1 MRNQVFKKLFS
12 VLLALIMVAGLLP
25 VSAMAG
31 GWGAMDVDTTPV
43 PTETVQPTESAEPT
57 APTETETPEVTEVP
71 EPTPENPAAT
81 VEPTQG
87 EPTAEPTD
95 EGIMPANVMPVQ
107 ANVELQY
114 RIVHLDCGREYFT
127 KDWIIALINEM
138 ADAGYNQLQ
147 LAFGNGGFRF
157 YLDDMAIGSHSSDDV
172 KNALEAGNVHYNT
185 YGDSENGPTNQEWIT
200 YNPSKNALTETEMN
214 AIIEHARS
222 KGIEIVPM
230 LNTPGHMHAV
240 LAAMNQLSIAGDL
253 QVSGKHGC
261 LNLSDSNIEAVA
273 FTKALV
279 EKYVDYFASRGCKF
293 FNFAMDEYSSFDTSF
308 FTYANYLIA
317 YANTNGITPRVF
329 NDALS
334 HGITNNGFIEGTQVC
349 CWDSIQNTGSYSVIN
364 TSHDFYYVSTNEN
377 WNLYREGYTFV
388 GEYAEATWI
397 EHAKKFD
404 NNVFL
409 YKKVSSKINPVG
421 SMFCIWCNTPGKNTE
436 TQIAQQIRMI
446 LRVIGARMKNENTY
460 KASNM
465 LVEGGFKAD
474 GTINVPTNN
483 TTVGNGSGNA
493 TTADNDTVRVTG
505 PNLAALKCETTTVT
519 IQGAAEGKIA
529 AYNVTPSTADS
540 KYTEKAEVRI
550 KIPAEWDKTKVKAFI
565 VEDGTA
571 KDIADGKVDGEW
583 YVFTAPHFSVMGIYE
598 KAATTEVGGTI
609 EIVAG
614 QTGVITVNGV
624 VTSDKIGSP
633 VNAGIAAVAEDGIA
647 TTPGETTTA
656 EITSTNDLKEGNKY
670 LIYNTR
676 YNNTLTNQESTWYDY
691 YYYKGLKLNGSVTT
705 DNGNWWKIKSVNGGY
720 TVDYN
725 AGSKFLTIGYNTAS
739 LGSSSAILSL
749 LYNETGKYWNISQNS
764 YYLNNLGGTETAG
777 GWKDNAAPTD
787 AGSRWQIHEIRQ
799 TGDKTTITIKGIAA
813 GTTTIVIDGKT
824 YTIKVVDATLENA
837 EKLYIDFWVTNHR
850 IYPTNLNVV
859 TTTSNNKQ
867 NARTYYEFSAADFY
881 EAGEEGR
888 VLTDVIPQTGNY
900 ESTTGTEALY
910 WKTRYL
916 PNAHRQTEA
925 GWTNKSGYGTDTVTG
940 ANGGV
945 DIERIRFY
953 GGKWEYRAVD
963 ATDWNKL
970 SGTTADENGN
980 QIVAYYMLKTT
991 VTDEVTTY
999 ITDWPDN
1006 QTDEF
1011 YGVAVDYCVK
1021 YESDGVRNPDKFGRA
1036 QNSNTQ
1042 WLNCDGTNN
1051 GSAHNNGYSV
1061 LASNVTTDWKGLRT
1075 NTSGNDWYRVINN
1088 IRAVETAEYEIYM
1101 VTVTPSESFS
1111 LQNQQCPENIT
1122 YNEQYEKVIW
1132 AESQDTIAASGLAQH
1147 SEAKIGGEPNIDK
1160 LVIQQCSG
1168 MLVTYYVRAKA
1179 SEDSLTVNYYVD
1191 GSQTPFHTYNIAVP
1205 KNTTFSK
1212 EFALTEQG
1220 GLINNTVINIKGK
1233 TETVQWDL
1241 KLMPQI
1247 GAQYRYTQYKL
1258 VRVAKVTEEV
1268 PKTVNLYYTFNATKT
1283 FVVDFGLPLRIEPKD
1298 LNENLGAVDV
1308 NITKTEVGKVSSFAE
1323 VIPGENGVI
1332 TYKLTEMIS
1341 DKDTFGVK
1349 YTGTLVM
1356 SDNTLQ
1362 SGTVEYT
1369 VTIIPA
1375 TNVYYEDSFA
1385 KFYGSDG
1392 KQQTVFN
1399 QTSAGDVAGTWYA
1412 AKDTS
1417 AENNANTT
1425 QALEALGNKTNV
1437 YGYDPKYDSCT
1448 MFSMGSARKVN
1459 VTSDMAK
1466 DGVVWPTA
1474 QFTFKG
1480 TGFDIIS
1487 LTDNTSGAIFVDVT
1501 RKVNGE
1507 EVKERSVFV
1516 DNYYGYS
1523 YENGTWKAEP
1533 NNPNAIYQVPV
1544 IKVSGLDYDEYKVVI
1559 KVAYNTFFDDAN
1571 AGSYSFWLDAVRVYD
1586 PAGNTLDNDY
1596 VKDREVKPIYVE
1608 VRKALIGQD
1617 GFTPNGSGLTNGA
1630 VFIDG
1635 KSTGASIDD
1644 YKNFGPNHE
1653 VYLARDQA
1661 IAFRIVADRIP
1672 ATVQIGVKLANGS
1685 SGELTLSGSNAKFA
1699 AYGDADENAKLTLNT
1714 ATNMY
1719 YALNGIT
1726 WTQEENGSQ
1735 KSNVIVLTNT
1745 GDNSIVSIT
1754 NVKCTYAS
1762 ITENTTNTVTLAIS
1776 YDDALMAVDAV
1787 NNAITPVEPEPEPEP
1802 EPEKTFEPERF
1813 EASWSRN
1820 VMQGRK
1826 STLTVKTSED
1836 VEAITV
1842 DGQTIRSYRTRTE
1855 RMGFGRR
1862 AKRITYREF
1871 TYSMVA
1877 QESADFS
1884 VTAINAEG
1892 TESEAITARLTV
1904 KTRPNSMRD
1913 MWDWFKGWF

>member
-25 VSAMAG
+25 ASVLAEGEGNADS
-31 GWGAMDVDTTPV
+31 TPA
-43 PTETVQPTESAEPT
+43 PTEAVQPTESAEPT
-57 APTETETPEVTEVP
+57 EPTKTETPEVTEVP

-114 RIVHLDCGREYFT
+114 RIVHLDCGRKYFS
-127 KDWIIALINEM
+127 KDWIIALMHE
-138 ADAGYNQLQ
+138 AKAAGYNQVQ
-147 LAFGNGGFRF
+147 LAFGNKGLRF
-157 YLDDMAIGSHSSDDV
+157 LLKDMSVNNYDTQAVTAAIQ
-172 KNALEAGNVHYNT
+172 AGNEAY
-185 YGDSENGPTNQEWIT
+185 YDAGE
-200 YNPSKNALTETEMN
+200 KNELTEAEMN
-214 AIIEHARS
+214 DIFAAANEI
-222 KGIEIVPM
+222 GIEIVP
-230 LNTPGHMHAV
+230 LFNTPFHMEAV
-240 LAAMNQLSIAGDL
+240 ITAMGQLNIQDAYYGNN
-253 QVSGKHGC
+253 KAC
-261 LNLSDSNIEAVA
+261 LNLSNDYATAFVKALMQKYITYFQGKGCKYFNFGADEYTGGWNSTFYNYANEIVSMISAAGMNARIFNDSFRSDSNNG
-273 FTKALV
+273 
-279 EKYVDYFASRGCKF
+279 YVNNAQVCYWSSNSGYASTATVY
-293 FNFAMDEYSSFDTSF
+293 N
-308 FTYANYLIA
+308 YAKEII
-317 YANTNGITPRVF
+317 NTN
-329 NDALS
+329 
-334 HGITNNGFIEGTQVC
+334 Q
-349 CWDSIQNTGSYSVIN
+349 
-364 TSHDFYYVSTNEN
+364 DFYYVVNKDTQQSTWSPNSYYAFSGSFDETTWVN
-377 WNLYREGYTFV
+377 YAKNFSNTTYKNFAGYNN
-388 GEYAEATWI
+388 GAESIT
-397 EHAKKFD
+397 
-404 NNVFL
+404 
-409 YKKVSSKINPVG
+409 PVG
-421 SMFCIWCNTPGKNTE
+421 SMFCIWCDNPSHKDE
-436 TQIAQQIRMI
+436 TQIAKEIRMI
-446 LRVIGARMKNENTY
+446 LRVIGARMQNSDIY
-460 KASNM
+460 SASDV

-483 TTVGNGSGNA
+483 KTVGNGSGN

-505 PNLAALKCETTTVT
+505 PNLAALTATEYT
-519 IQGAAEGKIA
+519 EEIA
-529 AYNVTPSTADS
+529 GIKAVDGRIKAYNVTPSTADNN
-540 KYTEKAEVRI
+540 KYTGEAEVRI
-550 KIPAEWDKTKVKAFI
+550 KITEGWDSSKVIAFI
-565 VEDGTA
+565 VENDGTA
-571 KDIADGKVDGEW
+571 KDIVDGTATEDGW

-614 QTGVITVNGV
+614 QTGVITVPGD
-624 VTSDKIGSP
+624 VTNNVGEIENDT
-633 VNAGIAAVAEDGIA
+633 VATKVKVEKVQQ
-647 TTPGETTTA
+647 TGETISYSA
-656 EITSTNDLKEGNKY
+656 
-670 LIYNTR
+670 
-676 YNNTLTNQESTWYDY
+676 
-691 YYYKGLKLNGSVTT
+691 
-705 DNGNWWKIKSVNGGY
+705 
-720 TVDYN
+720 
-725 AGSKFLTIGYNTAS
+725 TAS
-739 LGSSSAILSL
+739 
-749 LYNETGKYWNISQNS
+749 
-764 YYLNNLGGTETAG
+764 
-777 GWKDNAAPTD
+777 TD
-787 AGSRWQIHEIRQ
+787 AGVNGNYVVSNLIDGKLNTKYYSGGPQTVGQYVQIDIGAAIQFDAVCVSTPSDMSNQPNDYCTNANVMVSVDGENWTTLGQYTGSSNNKTQTYTNTLEKVRYIRVQITTAKNNWWQLAEIQWGSYANGKFTRMAASGSM
-799 TGDKTTITIKGIAA
+799 TTEGKTETQVTIKGIAA
-813 GTTTIVIDGKT
+813 GETTIEIDGKI

-850 IYPTNLNVV
+850 IYPTDLTVV

-867 NARTYYEFSAADFY
+867 DARTYHEFSAADFH

-916 PNAHRQTEA
+916 PGAYRQTEA

-940 ANGGV
+940 VNGGI

-953 GGKWEYRAVD
+953 GGKWEYKAVGK
-963 ATDWNKL
+963 TDWEKL
-970 SGTTADENGN
+970 SGTTADETGN
-980 QIVAYYMLKTT
+980 QIAVYYLLKTT
-991 VTDEVTTY
+991 ITDEVTTY

-1006 QTDEF
+1006 QTDQF

-1021 YESDGVRNPDKFGRA
+1021 YESDGVRNPGVFGRG
-1036 QNSNTQ
+1036 QNNNTQ
-1042 WLNCDGTNN
+1042 WLNCEGTN
-1051 GSAHNNGYSV
+1051 GGDAHKNGYSV

-1385 KFYGSDG
+1385 KFYGSDR
-1392 KQQTVFN
+1392 KQQTQFN
-1399 QTSAGDVAGTWYA
+1399 ATGTDDTPGVWYIDGQEKTA
-1412 AKDTS
+1412 
-1417 AENNANTT
+1417 T
-1425 QALEALGNKTNV
+1425 QALEALGEKTNHNV
-1437 YGYDPKYDSCT
+1437 YGYDPAYQDST
-1448 MFSMGSARKVN
+1448 MFSMGSARKVTVN
-1459 VTSDMAK
+1459 TNGEYAQAK
-1466 DGVVWPTA
+1466 
-1474 QFTFKG
+1474 FTFKG
-1480 TGFDIIS
+1480 TGFDVIS
-1487 LTDNTSGAIFVDVT
+1487 LTNNKSGAITVEVLDSTGRTAYTTANKKAFYL
-1501 RKVNGE
+1501 VN
-1507 EVKERSVFV
+1507 
-1516 DNYYGYS
+1516 NYYGYTYNS
-1523 YENGTWKAEP
+1523 TTGEWTASPEIENAL
-1533 NNPNAIYQVPV
+1533 YQVPV
-1544 IKVSGLDYDEYKVVI
+1544 IRVRDLEYGQEYTAVITVDYADIFNKTGDG
-1559 KVAYNTFFDDAN
+1559 K
-1571 AGSYSFWLDAVRVYD
+1571 YSFWLDAVRVYD
-1586 PAGNTLDNDY
+1586 PAGPSLNTEY
-1596 VKDREVKPIYVE
+1596 VKDKEGYPQYIKLRDELAKE
-1608 VRKALIGQD
+1608 D
-1617 GFTPNGSGLTNGA
+1617 GSVTVDSEKLL
-1630 VFIDG
+1630 FIDG
-1635 KSTGASIDD
+1635 AENAAISL
-1644 YKNFGPNHE
+1644 YKNYGPNNE
-1653 VYLARDQA
+1653 VYLAKGQA
-1661 IAFRIVADRIP
+1661 ITFKLAGTDLSKIE
-1672 ATVQIGVKLANGS
+1672 TVQIGAKAPM
-1685 SGELTLSGSNAKFA
+1685 SGGI
-1699 AYGDADENAKLTLNT
+1699 AKLSVNGTGVVEKELSS
-1714 ATNMY
+1714 ATEMY
-1719 YALNGIT
+1719 YDISAVKDGR
-1726 WTQEENGSQ
+1726 
-1735 KSNVIVLTNT
+1735 IVTITNT
-1745 GDNSIVSIT
+1745 GEAILSLTNLKITYTEKGSVSLGAMNAEEQT
-1754 NVKCTYAS
+1754 AS
-1762 ITENTTNTVTLAIS
+1762 V
-1776 YDDALMAVDAV
+1776 MAVRALF
-1787 NNAITPVEPEPEPEP
+1787 APAPVEPEPEP

-1826 STLTVKTSED
+1826 ATLTVKTSED

-1884 VTAINAEG
+1884 VTAVNAEG

-1904 KTRPNSMRD
+1904 QKRPRSIRD
-1913 MWDWFKGWF
+1913 VWNWFKGWF